1 MVDTSYQDTG
11 QDWSTDSFT
20 PAEREAM
27 MAWYSSV
34 HGLGTMEFCQ
44 FVPFMLGMREDALKR
59 YRRWAE
65 YVPSGQGLEDPIG
78 PGTALVWLHYYAI
91 NGYADGYMYEVIASR
106 KRGASRAEV
115 AQATVLGWLH
125 GGPRGLNAAA
135 SRADGYIRD
144 WPAGEPS
151 TLEWPDGWAADPEAF
166 RSGADLD
173 PDKPMTA
180 ADLRALRDWHTSVQ
194 GAVPAYVEVLAG
206 DNPGALK
213 LWRARYEAAM
223 TGPLPRQFIAL
234 LQVHAAGLLQAG
246 EPLRRAVHMA
256 LQFGASRGQIVQ
268 VLSTPHVYLGD
279 LGMTA
284 IGAAAGLIGEGARLP
299 VHEI

>member
-1 MVDTSYQDTG
+1 VVDTSYQDTG

-20 PAEREAM
+20 PAERAALI
-27 MAWYSSV
+27 AWYASQ

-44 FVPFMLGMREDALKR
+44 FVPYMLGLREDALKR
-59 YRRWAE
+59 YRHWTE
-65 YVPSGQGLEDPIG
+65 YVPSGKGLEGPIG
-78 PGTALVWLHYYAI
+78 PGTVMTWLHYYVI
-91 NGYADGYMYEVIASR
+91 NGYADGYMYEVIAAR

-115 AQATVLGWLH
+115 AQATAIGWLH
-125 GGPRGLNAAA
+125 GGPRGLNVAA
-135 SRADGYIRD
+135 SKAAGYLAD

-151 TLEWPDGWAADPEAF
+151 TLDWPAGWAPDPEAF

-173 PDKPMTA
+173 PDKPLTA
-180 ADLRALRDWHTSVQ
+180 ADLRALRDWHTSAQ
-194 GAVPAYVEVLAG
+194 GAVPAYVDVLARG
-206 DNPGALK
+206 NPGALK

-223 TGPLPRQFIAL
+223 TGPLPRQLIAL
-234 LQVHAAGLLQAG
+234 LQVHAAGLLQAE

-256 LQFGASRGQIVQ
+256 LRLGASRGQVIQ

-284 IGAAAGLIGEGARLP
+284 IGSAAGLIGESGP
-299 VHEI
+299 PNVHEI